1 MSNFRN
7 GPCANYRRYIID
19 TSEFYHSIQEYRVDH
34 RMPWI
39 KIHASLIT
47 LLSRVWDC
55 VRPILCND
63 APEGHI
69 PEDLDP
75 ESDIDTK
82 DILSYSWRA
91 LKEARYS
98 RSHQCEVIANSCSSL
113 MRAVVTRAP
122 ILDHEEPSEFI
133 GLEEQNLQ
141 DLVKLAFTELTELR
155 HRGAFSAVAQA
166 FAACCSR
173 SSRSNR
179 TDILKVFYAVC
190 QLVFFSNL
198 CLITCRKLWLVFD
211 FKDPKSQEGQR
222 DCHQSW
228 LAFYLQRLM
237 SLSFAK

>member
-1 MSNFRN
+1 M
-7 GPCANYRRYIID
+7 
-19 TSEFYHSIQEYRVDH
+19 
-34 RMPWI
+34 
-39 KIHASLIT
+39 
-47 LLSRVWDC
+47 LSRVWYC

-91 LKEARYS
+91 LREARYGS
-98 RSHQCEVIANSCSSL
+98 RHQRETTANTSSSL

-122 ILDHEEPSEFI
+122 VLDREEPSEFI
-133 GLEEQNLQ
+133 RLEEQNLQ

-179 TDILKVFYAVC
+179 PDILEMFYAV
-190 QLVFFSNL
+190 
-198 CLITCRKLWLVFD
+198 
-211 FKDPKSQEGQR
+211 
-222 DCHQSW
+222 
-228 LAFYLQRLM
+228 
-237 SLSFAK
+237 